1 MAIRAVESLPA
12 VGRRSR
18 RPQHPFYVRH
28 RPWQIQPFFIAPVLP
43 GETMKNL
50 LLQARVVTDPIK
62 NPLIG
67 WWIEYYFFYVKHRDL
82 NDRDHF
88 TQMMLDKD
96 YDLSSLNSAA
106 KVETYH
112 GWTGLDWVQKCLERV
127 TEEYFRDEDEA
138 WNLATI
144 GNLPAAGIGSKSWLD
159 SVVKEDEFGATQDV
173 NITVGADDKVS
184 AREIDDSL
192 RTWQWLRANSLTTM
206 SYEDFLG
213 TYGVRPK
220 REEMHRPELVRFCR
234 EWTYPT
240 NHVDPTTGTPSSACS
255 WAISERADKDRFF
268 REPGFL
274 FGCTVAR
281 PKVYISKQTGTLTGL
296 MTDAMA
302 WLPAILRDDPYTSM
316 RLIAQGAGPLPSV
329 TDAYWIDVK
338 DLFLYGEQFV
348 NFAVTDTAY
357 GAVALPTTALNKKF
371 PAATDA
377 DALFVSGSY
386 NVVRQDGLVS
396 IDVLGA
402 LEDTTPQG
410 IRG

>member
-1 MAIRAVESLPA
+1 MAINLAQVPK

-18 RPQHPFYVRH
+18 RPQHTWNVRH
-28 RPWQIQPFFIAPVLP
+28 RPWQIQPFMIAAVLP
-43 GETMKNL
+43 GETMKSL
-50 LLQARVVTDPIK
+50 LMQARVVTDPIK

-88 TQMMLDKD
+88 TQMMLQQD

-112 GWTGLDWVQKCLERV
+112 GWTGLDWVQKCVERI

-144 GNLPAAGIGSKSWLD
+144 GNLPAAHIAQRTWLD
-159 SVVKEDEFGATQDV
+159 SVVREDEFGASDDV
-173 NITVGADDKVS
+173 TISTAGDNAFT
-184 AREIDDSL
+184 AREVDVAM
-192 RTWQWLRANSLTTM
+192 RTWQFLRANQLTTM
-206 SYEDFLG
+206 DYEDYLA
-213 TYGVRPK
+213 TYGVKPEVAK
-220 REEMHRPELVRFCR
+220 MNRPELIKFARN
-234 EWTYPT
+234 WTYPT
-240 NHVDPTTGTPSSACS
+240 NHIDPTTGAPTSACS
-255 WAISERADKDRFF
+255 WSISERADKDRFF
-268 REPGFL
+268 REPGFII
-274 FGCTVAR
+274 GCTVAR
-281 PKVYISKQTGTLTGL
+281 PKVYLSKQTGTVTGL

-316 RLIAQGAGPLPSV
+316 RLITQGTGPLPSV

-338 DLFLYGEQFV
+338 DLLLYGEQFV
-348 NFAVTDTAY
+348 NFAVTDTNY
-357 GAVALPTTALNKKF
+357 GAVALPTTALNKKYA
-371 PAATDA
+371 AATDA
-377 DALFVSGSY
+377 DAMFVSGSA
-386 NVVRQDGLVS
+386 NLVKQDGVANLD
-396 IDVLGA
+396 ILGA